1 MYEQFYGL
9 RERAF
14 DLTPNP
20 RFLLLTPT
28 HEEALSTLEYGVTS
42 GQGITVLIGEAGTG
56 KTTVLRRALIMRLQS
71 KGPRVMSVYL
81 NNPTLTREEFL
92 QFLALRF
99 ELGSDAATSKVRLLA
114 QLEDA
119 LRQRRQAGEVP
130 VLVVDEAQSLPREL
144 LEEIRLLSNLETDT
158 EKSLPIVMAGQPELA
173 MRLNSPELRQ
183 LKQRIALRCTLKPLS
198 LRETAAY
205 VAGRVRLAGGNAGW
219 LFARDAI
226 IAIFEYSQGVP
237 RTISV
242 ICDNALLNGFALQH
256 HPVDAGLIAD
266 VCRDFDLERI
276 PLPARGVQPPAAA
289 DMTSSFP
296 IRQFIPSIRPWP
308 ETGGRF
314 AKRAVESQ

>member
-1 MYEQFYGL
+1 M
-9 RERAF
+9 
-14 DLTPNP
+14 
-20 RFLLLTPT
+20 
-28 HEEALSTLEYGVTS
+28 TS

>member
-289 DMTSSFP
+289 DTTSSFP